1 MIMADSSS
9 GLKNLIESWLP
20 SYLPAGQT
28 PTILHE
34 AMHYALMAGGKR
46 IRPILVLL
54 TNQLLGGTQ
63 ANAMATACAVEMI
76 HTYSLI
82 HDDLPAMDDDEL
94 RRGKP
99 TLHIKF
105 SEAIAILAGD
115 ALQSRAFEI
124 ITRDDHLADSTQLSL
139 IRAISTAI
147 GPQGMVA
154 GQVLDMEGENRSID
168 GTALVEMHNRK
179 TGDLIS
185 ASIMAGACIAGATDA
200 EQQHLKDFGYS
211 LGLAFQIRDDLLDVL
226 GDTETLGK
234 PQGSDQRQ
242 DKNTFTSIYG
252 VEGARERLD
261 TLRSRA
267 LTSLEPMG
275 ARAKPLVEL
284 THFVVERIH

>member
-1 MIMADSSS
+1 MTMADASS
-9 GLKNLIESWLP
+9 GLKTLVESWLP

-28 PTILHE
+28 PPILHE

-54 TNQLLGGTQ
+54 TNQLLGGPQ

-105 SEAIAILAGD
+105 GEAIAILAGD
-115 ALQSRAFEI
+115 ALQSLAFEI
-124 ITRDDHLADSTQLSL
+124 ITQDDHLTDSTQVSL
-139 IRAISTAI
+139 IRALSGAI
-147 GPQGMVA
+147 GPRGMVA

-168 GTALVEMHNRK
+168 GLALAEMHNRK

-185 ASIMAGACIAGATDA
+185 ASVMAGACIAGATDA
-200 EQQHLKDFGYS
+200 DQQHLKNFGYS

-226 GDTETLGK
+226 GDTKTLGK

-252 VEGARERLD
+252 IEGARERLD
-261 TLRSRA
+261 VLRSDA
-267 LTSLEPMG
+267 IASLEPMG
-275 ARAKPLVEL
+275 ARAEPLVEL
-284 THFVVERIH
+284 THYVVERIH